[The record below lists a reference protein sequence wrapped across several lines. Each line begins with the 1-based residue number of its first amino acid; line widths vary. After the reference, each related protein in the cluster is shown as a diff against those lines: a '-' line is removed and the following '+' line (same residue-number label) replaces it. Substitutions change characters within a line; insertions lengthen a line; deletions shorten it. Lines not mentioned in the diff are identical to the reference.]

1 MDGAES
7 FAGNQEGDS
16 GHKTEVGEWVHVTC
30 NGPGSPGEDICEEAL
45 IEAGDGHQG
54 AHFNP

>member
-1 MDGAES
+1 MVLNDL
-7 FAGNQEGDS
+7 QEIKRGILAT
-16 GHKTEVGEWVHVTC
+16 KLRWGEWVHVTC
-30 NGPGSPGEDICEEAL
+30 NGPRRPGEDIREEAL